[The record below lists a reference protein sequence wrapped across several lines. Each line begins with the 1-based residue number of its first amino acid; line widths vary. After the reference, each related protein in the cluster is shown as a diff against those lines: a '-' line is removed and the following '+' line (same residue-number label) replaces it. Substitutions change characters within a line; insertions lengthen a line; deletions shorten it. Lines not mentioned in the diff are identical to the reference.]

1 MTDSAFKR
9 LSSALGSTYD
19 LRHELGGGGMSRV
32 YVALDRELDRPIVVK
47 TLPPDIMS
55 HEAVERFK
63 REIRTAAKL
72 QHPNIVPL
80 LSAGDADGV
89 PYYTMPLVEG
99 ASLRERIQRGP
110 LPIAES
116 IAILRD
122 VARALAAAHAKG
134 VLHRDVKPENVLL
147 SSGAALVTDFGVAR
161 ALSAAATG
169 ADGSVT
175 GFQTATGV
183 TVGTPAYMAP
193 EQFAADPSIDH
204 RADIYAWGVVA
215 YELLSGHHPF
225 EGATG
230 SALLTAHLTSRPKPV
245 VELSAAIPARVSAIV
260 SQALEK
266 DPANR
271 PARADDLVNAL
282 EIDTAPDSVRPRA
295 SRQALPVVVA
305 GVAIAAIV
313 VTLAMRGRLAG
324 GETHDERKIAVAP
337 FRVGGASADVHYLRE
352 GLGDLMTP
360 QLQAIPGVSAPSMR
374 VMLEQ
379 WRRAGGSTDADL
391 ADDGARK
398 AAAGA
403 GAGQLILGEIV
414 GTAKHV
420 TISAQLVRVSDGV
433 SIAPA
438 RVEGPADSA
447 AALAAR
453 LVGTLLSLRE
463 GGDLQRVRSVV
474 SANPEAITPFLAGEQ
489 QYRRGKY
496 ADAARAFATAF
507 ERDTTFAL
515 AALRVG
521 IANGWTLGATVPG
534 PWLDRAWEKRARL
547 SGTDSLLLIAY
558 VGPNYPRPS
567 LERPFERELWTIGER
582 ANSADVWYVVGDHF
596 YHRNLLSGDT
606 TGPHRALDAFRKAE
620 ALDSSFVPALEHQS
634 HLYSIFGDTA
644 SERAAWRRQR
654 MLDST
659 GDFFF
664 FTDAYF
670 RSTSGTIDQAMQ
682 LRSQY
687 KKAGVG
693 ALTFAANMLASD
705 APTTRALDDRRLV
718 VGDAFMKA
726 SREAGAPLFS
736 DPTLMLQEQAY
747 WINTGRPRSFTAAPG
762 PDSALVVNMWNA
774 LAGTIWDGDSAVAS
788 RSAAELARWAAT
800 STDTLYSLVRS
811 SAHFA
816 LGLWALAH
824 GDTATVERER
834 AALRALRAPTQT
846 PWLTIPPMIHEK
858 ILAAHLAVA
867 RKAPDARARL
877 TELDSLLI
885 DVPSNRNLVLN
896 AGNLLVSHL
905 WEALGDDQRALDA
918 VERHHMHVGAGGFAS
933 ARLRAKARLAERL
946 GKRDEAIAALRQF
959 VSIRD
964 RAGAP
969 YHPEVAQARA
979 RLAKLEQQAA
989 GR

>member
-32 YVALDRELDRPIVVK
+32 YVAIDRELDRPVVVK

-55 HEAVERFK
+55 HDAVERFK

-99 ASLRERIQRGP
+99 ASLRERIQHGR
-110 LPIAES
+110 LPVGES

-134 VLHRDVKPENVLL
+134 VVHRDIKPENVLL

-161 ALSAAATG
+161 ALSAATTG
-169 ADGSVT
+169 ADGNAT
-175 GFQTATGV
+175 GFHTATGV
-183 TVGTPAYMAP
+183 SVGTPAYMAP
-193 EQFAADPSIDH
+193 EQFAADPSIDQ

-215 YELLSGHHPF
+215 YELLAGHHPF

-230 SALLTAHLTSRPKPV
+230 SALLTAHLTSKPKPLLA
-245 VELSAAIPARVSAIV
+245 LSPAVPARVSAIV

-266 DPANR
+266 DPTNR
-271 PARADDLVNAL
+271 PASADDLVKAL
-282 EIDTAPDSVRPRA
+282 EVDAAAGSQRARAPRRVMA
-295 SRQALPVVVA
+295 FVV
-305 GVAIAAIV
+305 AAIV
-313 VTLAMRGRLAG
+313 IAAVVGAFALRPRVIGSR
-324 GETHDERKIAVAP
+324 DDRKIAVAP
-337 FRVGGASADVHYLRE
+337 FRVGGASPDVHYLRE

-379 WRRAGGSTDADL
+379 WRRAGGSTDVDL
-391 ADDGARK
+391 ADDRARR

-414 GTAKHV
+414 GTAKHI
-420 TISAQLVRVSDGV
+420 TISAQLVRVSDGA

-438 RVEGPADSA
+438 KVEGPPDSA

-463 GGDLQRVRSVV
+463 GGDLQRVRSVI

-496 ADAARAFATAF
+496 ADAARSFAASF

-521 IANGWTLGATVPG
+521 ISNGWLINDAIPG
-534 PWLDRAWEKRARL
+534 PWIGRAWEKRARL
-547 SGTDSLLLIAY
+547 SGADSLLLVAY
-558 VGPNYPRPS
+558 AGTSYPAPTP
-567 LERPFERELWTIGER
+567 ERSFERDIWAIGER
-582 ANSADVWYVVGDHF
+582 ANSAEVWYVVGDQF
-596 YHRNLLSGDT
+596 LHRYLLSGDT

-634 HLYSIFGDTA
+634 SLYATLGDTA
-644 SERAAWRRQR
+644 SERGAWYRQR

-659 GDFFF
+659 GDFFL
-664 FTDAYF
+664 FTDALF
-670 RSTSGTIDQAMQ
+670 RSTSGSIDQAMQ
-682 LRSQY
+682 VRSEYRKPGGDVLRFVADILS
-687 KKAGVG
+687 G
-693 ALTFAANMLASD
+693 D
-705 APTTRALDDRRLV
+705 ATMSRPVDDRRLI
-718 VGDAFMKA
+718 VGDAFIKA
-726 SREAGAPLFS
+726 SEELGLPLVNDAS
-736 DPTLMLQEQAY
+736 LMLQNESY
-747 WINTGRPRSFTAAPG
+747 WINTGRPHSFRAAPG
-762 PDSALVVNMWNA
+762 PDSALAINTMNT
-774 LAGTIWDGDSAVAS
+774 LAGTAWDGDSAVAS
-788 RSAAELARWAAT
+788 RSAAELARWAVE
-800 STDTLYSLVRS
+800 SKDTTYSLWRS
-811 SAHFA
+811 SGYLT

-824 GDTATVERER
+824 GDTATVERAR
-834 AALRALRAPTQT
+834 AGLRGLRAPAQT
-846 PWLTIPPMIHEK
+846 PWLTTTPTIHEK
-858 ILAAHLAVA
+858 LLAAQLAVA
-867 RKAPDARARL
+867 RKSPDARARL
-877 TELDSLLI
+877 TELDSLLT
-885 DVPSNRNLVLN
+885 DFPGNRNVVLN
-896 AGNLLVSHL
+896 LGNLVVSQL
-905 WEALGDDQRALDA
+905 WESVGDDQRALDA
-918 VERHHMHVGAGGFAS
+918 IERRHMWIGAAGFAS

-946 GKRDEAIAALRQF
+946 GKRELAIAALRSF
-959 VSIRD
+959 VSIRAKAD
-964 RAGAP
+964 AP
-969 YHPEVAQARA
+969 YQAEVAQARA
-979 RLAKLEQQAA
+979 HLAKLEQHA
-989 GR
+989 GGR